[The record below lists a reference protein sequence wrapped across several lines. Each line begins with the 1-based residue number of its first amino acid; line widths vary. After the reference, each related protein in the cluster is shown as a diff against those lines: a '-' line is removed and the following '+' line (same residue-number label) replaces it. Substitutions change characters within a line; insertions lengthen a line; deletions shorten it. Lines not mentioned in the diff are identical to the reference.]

1 MNTTTNFNG
10 DGLSPLAESTS
21 SGSESSISETDKAK
35 RAPTNRDLR
44 AWARE
49 VRSTKQAVVDK
60 SVTAT
65 SSGESKKKVHEG
77 KDDTPISQPT
87 RCRRKTIAPVLQPE
101 QHHRDQK
108 ESNSH
113 DPSPSLDG
121 DLKSEPSKLHATRVS
136 NIPVLERIKQ
146 PKLNV
151 PPPNDPKWKEL
162 DKELMSALP
171 LVFPKTEMRSL
182 SSSPAT
188 LSKRFAEWLHT
199 FLGERCGEVE
209 STSSPNPNKRVRK
222 NRGLNRK

>member
-1 MNTTTNFNG
+1 MNTTTNFFNG

-49 VRSTKQAVVDK
+49 ARSTKQAVVDK
-60 SVTAT
+60 SVTAA

-101 QHHRDQK
+101 QHHGDQK

-146 PKLNV
+146 PKPGQQGDCSAGSHFPV
-151 PPPNDPKWKEL
+151 PY
-162 DKELMSALP
+162 A
-171 LVFPKTEMRSL
+171 
-182 SSSPAT
+182 
-188 LSKRFAEWLHT
+188 
-199 FLGERCGEVE
+199 
-209 STSSPNPNKRVRK
+209 
-222 NRGLNRK
+222 